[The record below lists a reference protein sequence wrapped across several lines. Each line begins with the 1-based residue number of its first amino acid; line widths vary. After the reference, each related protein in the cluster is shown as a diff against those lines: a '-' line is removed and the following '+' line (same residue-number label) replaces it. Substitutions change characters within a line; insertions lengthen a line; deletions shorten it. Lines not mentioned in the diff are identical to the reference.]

1 LVKCTISALQYL
13 GVIGNLIIKCFTY
26 FNLIISPN
34 HFLPMKAKFLLS
46 FGMII
51 ILLTSPILAANLNND
66 TEPKAK
72 YSPEVQ
78 RIVDRV
84 NELKEID
91 RSTLTKVERK
101 ELKNEVRE
109 LKDEANAVNGNGVY
123 LSVGAVIII
132 ILLLI
137 LIL

>member
-1 LVKCTISALQYL
+1 
-13 GVIGNLIIKCFTY
+13 
-26 FNLIISPN
+26 
-34 HFLPMKAKFLLS
+34 MKAKFLLS
-46 FGMII
+46 FGLIV
-51 ILLTSPILAANLNND
+51 ILLTSPILAANINND
-66 TEPKAK
+66 TDPDPEPK

-91 RSTLTKVERK
+91 RSTLTKAERK
-101 ELKNEVRE
+101 DLRNEVRE
-109 LKDEANAVNGNGVY
+109 LKDEANAANGNGVY

>member
-1 LVKCTISALQYL
+1 
-13 GVIGNLIIKCFTY
+13 
-26 FNLIISPN
+26 
-34 HFLPMKAKFLLS
+34 MKAKFLLS
-46 FGMII
+46 FGLIV
-51 ILLTSPILAANLNND
+51 ILLTSPILAANINND
-66 TEPKAK
+66 TDPKPK

-91 RSTLTKVERK
+91 RSTLTKAERK
-101 ELKNEVRE
+101 DLRNEVRE
-109 LKDEANAVNGNGVY
+109 LKDEANAANGNGVY

>member
-1 LVKCTISALQYL
+1 
-13 GVIGNLIIKCFTY
+13 
-26 FNLIISPN
+26 
-34 HFLPMKAKFLLS
+34 MKAKFLLS
-46 FGMII
+46 LGMII

-66 TEPKAK
+66 TDPKQK

-101 ELKNEVRE
+101 ELKAEVRE
-109 LKDEANAVNGNGVY
+109 LKDEANAANGNGVY